1 MKQTVRTFVAVE
13 IGDAVR
19 DRAEKLIEILGRT
32 DVDVKW
38 VEPQNVHITMKF
50 LGEVALK
57 ETPRICDAVKKAAAK
72 VEPFEIEIR
81 GAGAFPNPGKPR
93 TIWLGSGE
101 GDERMRA
108 LHKAVESA
116 LAKLGFR
123 KDARRFNTHLT
134 IGRVRHGGRD
144 LAELSQLIGQQADFE
159 AGRTKVTE
167 LVIFSSDLGPKG
179 PTYAPIGRARL
190 G

>member
-1 MKQTVRTFVAVE
+1 MKQAVRTFVAVE
-13 IGDAVR
+13 IADAAG

-38 VEPQNVHITMKF
+38 VEPRNIHVTLKF
-50 LGEVALK
+50 LGDVALK
-57 ETPRICDAVKKAAAK
+57 ETARICEAVKKAAAQ
-72 VEPFEIEIR
+72 VEPFEIELC
-81 GAGAFPNPGKPR
+81 GAGAFPHPGKPR
-93 TIWLGSGE
+93 TIWLGAGE
-101 GDERMRA
+101 GDERMRT

-123 KDARRFNTHLT
+123 KDSPRFQTHLT
-134 IGRVRHGGRD
+134 IGRVRRGGRD
-144 LAELSQLIGQQADFE
+144 LAELGELIGQQADFQ

-167 LVIFSSDLGPKG
+167 LVVFSSDLGSQG